1 MIIDSSAIVEIAL
14 GNEGYEKYLQAIMDA
29 PVRLM
34 SAVTLYETAVV
45 IFQKRGTADAIT
57 TLFAL
62 LKTLKVEIVAFD
74 LSEATSAIAAHTEF
88 GKGVHPAKLN
98 LGDCPAYALAKRKKL
113 PLLFKGEDFSKTDIQ
128 VAL

>member
-14 GNEGYEKYLQAIMDA
+14 GNEGYEKYLQAIMAA

-34 SAVTLYETAVV
+34 SAVNLYESAVV
-45 IFQKRGTADAIT
+45 VLQKRGTADAVS

-74 LSEATSAIAAHTEF
+74 LSEATSAITAYAEF
-88 GKGVHPAKLN
+88 GKGIHPAKLN